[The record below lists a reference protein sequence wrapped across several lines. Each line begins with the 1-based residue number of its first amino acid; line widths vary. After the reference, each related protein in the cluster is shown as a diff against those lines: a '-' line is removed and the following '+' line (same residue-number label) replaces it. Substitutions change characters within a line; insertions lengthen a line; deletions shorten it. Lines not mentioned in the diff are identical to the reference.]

1 MPVNSTHA
9 DYDAMQ
15 LAWLRARDVYA
26 GEDAVK
32 LAGTRYL
39 PRLEEQSDDEYSAYV
54 ERGSFFNATART
66 VEGFLGL
73 IFRRDPTV
81 KLPEQSAGVGNA
93 LHAFSKE
100 VDLLGTSLYSH
111 ARSVVT

>member
-1 MPVNSTHA
+1 
-9 DYDAMQ
+9 
-15 LAWLRARDVYA
+15 
-26 GEDAVK
+26 
-32 LAGTRYL
+32 
-39 PRLEEQSDDEYSAYV
+39 V

-93 LHAFSKE
+93 LHALSKE

-111 ARSVVT
+111 ARSVVTECRWGCAVISPATLGGSTNVTSSSDRT